1 MIGLFST
8 KTELGYYEN
17 AERIINIPIMVI
29 SALGTVM
36 LPYMAHSI
44 HNNNETEYKKTIKE
58 SMHLATIIATFSTI
72 GLMILG
78 NDIAILL
85 YGYTFLKSG
94 LLISILSVTII
105 ASGWANVLR
114 TQYLIPKS
122 MDKVYVVSTIVGA
135 VVNFLC
141 NIIFIN
147 LYGAV
152 GACIGTIL
160 AEFAIAIFQTI
171 PVWNDLDITIYIRD
185 LLLNI
190 IKAILMGIIIVC
202 IAHFIKPIIVRI
214 ILDIFV
220 AIILFVV
227 MDREYIFNIFLC
239 KK

>member
-1 MIGLFST
+1 
-8 KTELGYYEN
+8 
-17 AERIINIPIMVI
+17 
-29 SALGTVM
+29 
-36 LPYMAHSI
+36 
-44 HNNNETEYKKTIKE
+44 
-58 SMHLATIIATFSTI
+58 
-72 GLMILG
+72 
-78 NDIAILL
+78 
-85 YGYTFLKSG
+85 
-94 LLISILSVTII
+94 
-105 ASGWANVLR
+105 
-114 TQYLIPKS
+114 

-141 NIIFIN
+141 NMIFIN

-171 PVWNDLDITIYIRD
+171 SVWNDLDITIYISD